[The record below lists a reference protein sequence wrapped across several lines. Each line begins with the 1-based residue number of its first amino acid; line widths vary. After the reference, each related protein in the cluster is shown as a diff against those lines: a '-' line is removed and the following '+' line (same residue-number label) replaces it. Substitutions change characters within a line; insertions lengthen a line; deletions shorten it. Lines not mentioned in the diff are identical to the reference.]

1 MFPIY
6 KMTLKQILHLPL
18 LWWSM
23 ISVVVLSEITPSFAE
38 VTAFGNVKQAVL
50 DCAQATSW
58 GSILVTIVMSSYLTL
73 GKELDEKVALTVFTK
88 PLSFRAF
95 LLAKTMA
102 LTTGISLVFLIQALM
117 ISRLGWIYNWENSS
131 YWSFATTLWLILVQG
146 LMLLS
151 LNILVST
158 IFKSASSLWITA
170 AIWILPLILPSSSYP
185 WFCWLFPIWVWFDV
199 SYEIYHSIELSKAH
213 LFYLS
218 LYGILYAFAWIEI
231 SSYMLK
237 KRQF

>member
-6 KMTLKQILHLPL
+6 KMTLKQILRLPL

-23 ISVVVLSEITPSFAE
+23 MSVVVLSEITPSFAE

-58 GSILVTIVMSSYLTL
+58 GSILITIVMSSYLTL
-73 GKELDEKVALTVFTK
+73 GKELDENVALTVFTK
-88 PLSFRAF
+88 PLSLRTF

-102 LTTGISLVFLIQALM
+102 LTTGISLVFLMQALM
-117 ISRLGWIYNWENSS
+117 ISRLGWIYQWESNS
-131 YWSFATTLWLILVQG
+131 YWTFVTTLWLILVQG

-151 LNILVST
+151 LNTLVST
-158 IFKSASSLWITA
+158 IFKSASSLWITG
-170 AIWILPLILPSSSYP
+170 AIWVLPLVLPSSFYP
-185 WFCWLFPIWVWFDV
+185 WICWLCPIWVWFDV
-199 SYEIYHSIELSKAH
+199 SFEIYNSIKLSNTT
-213 LFYLS
+213 LFWLS
-218 LYGILYAFAWIEI
+218 LYGILYSFSWIEI
-231 SSYMLK
+231 SSFTLK